1 MIGLVPFNRRNKN
14 FMDLGFN
21 EISNVFDNFLKNN
34 FLGQNNNFGDIFKI
48 DVQENENEYI
58 IEAEI
63 PGVKKDNVNIM
74 FDKDVLNL
82 SIKKEENLKDKNN
95 KYIHKERS
103 YSQMSRSVV
112 LVDAN
117 EEKIKANLNEGILT
131 ITIPKLE
138 KINTSKQIMIE

>member
-95 KYIHKERS
+95 KYIHRERS
-103 YSQMSRSVV
+103 YSQMSRSII

-117 EEKIKANLNEGILT
+117 EKKIKANLNEGLLT

>member
-21 EISNVFDNFLKNN
+21 EISNVFDSFLKNN

-95 KYIHKERS
+95 KYIHRERS
-103 YSQMSRSVV
+103 YSQMSRSVI